1 MRIWIKILIGIA
13 VGLGVILCI
22 GLSLF
27 AIRYQSLAEDEPE
40 ITLTPGLA
48 DVSYCSPGGVPQKL
62 DLYFP
67 STPGPWQILVYVH
80 GGSFTAGDKRKGSG
94 LVDIPVMVE
103 QDFAVA
109 AVNYRLMPD
118 DPFPAGLED
127 VKCAIRYLR
136 AHAQEYELETE
147 KVGIWGGSAG
157 GYYAA
162 ITGLT
167 NGKSGYDTGE
177 YLEHSSSVEAVV
189 DMFGPIDLTAKFD
202 WLQGWLLRRAFS
214 NQVSNTEFLY
224 SASPVTYV
232 SSNAPPFLIFHGD
245 QDDAVPLSQSQ
256 LLSER
261 LVAAGADVQLVV
273 VENANHNFK
282 PTGGE
287 ILPGRLEI
295 SFQMANFFQEKL
307 Q

>member
-1 MRIWIKILIGIA
+1 MRRWIRIITWVAI
-13 VGLGVILCI
+13 GLGSIFCLGF
-22 GLSLF
+22 GLLVV
-27 AIRYQSLAEDEPE
+27 RYQSLVDEEPD
-40 ITLTPGLA
+40 IALAPSLA
-48 DVSYCSPGGVPQKL
+48 DVSYCSPVGAPQKL

-67 STPGPWQILVYVH
+67 NTPGPWHVLVYVH

-94 LVDIPVMVE
+94 LIDIPRMVE
-103 QDFAVA
+103 QGFAVA

-127 VKCAIRYLR
+127 VKCAIRFLR
-136 AHAQEYELETE
+136 AHSIEYQLETE

-162 ITGLT
+162 LTGLT
-167 NGKSGYDTGE
+167 NGKSVYDTGE
-177 YLEHSSSVEAVV
+177 YMEHSSSVQAVV
-189 DMFGPIDLTAKFD
+189 DMFGPTDLTVKFD

-214 NQVSNTEFLY
+214 NRSKDAEFLR

-232 SSNAPPFLIFHGD
+232 SEEAPPFLIFHGD
-245 QDDAVPLSQSQ
+245 QDSAVPLSQSQ
-256 LLSER
+256 R
-261 LVAAGADVQLVV
+261 LNDILTETGADVQLVI

-287 ILPGRLEI
+287 IQPNLMEI
-295 SFQMANFFQEKL
+295 STQMADFFKKTL
-307 Q
+307 R

>member
-1 MRIWIKILIGIA
+1 MRKWIKILVGIV

-22 GLSLF
+22 ALSLF
-27 AIRYQSLAEDEPE
+27 AIRYQTVADEEPE
-40 ITLTPGLA
+40 IALTPSLA
-48 DVSYCSPGGVPQKL
+48 DVSYCSPGGVSQKL

-67 STPGPWQILVYVH
+67 STPGPWQVLVYVH

-94 LVDIPVMVE
+94 LVDIPVMME

-157 GYYAA
+157 GYYATL
-162 ITGLT
+162 TGLT
-167 NGKSGYDTGE
+167 NGKSDYGTGE
-177 YLEHSSSVEAVV
+177 YREHSSSVQAVV
-189 DMFGPIDLTAKFD
+189 DMFGPTDLTVKFA
-202 WLQGWLLRRAFS
+202 WLQEWLLRRAFS
-214 NQVSNTEFLY
+214 NRSKDAEFLR

-232 SSNAPPFLIFHGD
+232 TEEAPPFLIFHGD
-245 QDDAVPLSQSQ
+245 RDDAVPLSQSQ
-256 LLSER
+256 LLNDM
-261 LVAAGADVQLVV
+261 LLKTGADVQLVI

-287 ILPGRLEI
+287 ILPGRLDI
-295 SFQMANFFQEKL
+295 STQMAEFFNEIL
-307 Q
+307 R